1 MISAEVGGRRERLR
15 IKGTEMFMSRD
26 TNLKAVASLRLLPN
40 HIQNRV
46 HQLSSCNREYIFTIR
61 EYIFTMREYIVT
73 LREYIVTL
81 REYIVTMKEYIVI
94 PFGSTLIE

>member
-46 HQLSSCNREYIFTIR
+46 HQLSSCTFVAY
-61 EYIFTMREYIVT
+61 
-73 LREYIVTL
+73 
-81 REYIVTMKEYIVI
+81 KI
-94 PFGSTLIE
+94 PEIIPI